1 MIKLMDLLLEGNTS
15 STTFYHEVSTAI
27 YCVKPN
33 AKLTNGSDYKIY
45 FDLGLVEAYGSDINK
60 IPEKRFLLDSTA
72 NKKAIASNISD
83 AKALAIKIRYQLG
96 NPKRPMYWT
105 GKAGD
110 KGKYGA
116 GDIGGV
122 FRAPYGDVGISLK
135 KGIGQLKNLTLGTF
149 SYAMGIM
156 DVNGQWFVNNY
167 TTEFNGMTKD
177 WVDLIEKEI
186 INKLSR
192 RKGKAKLKKVWA
204 SHKKSNWSAYQSEKI
219 DTKDGQDILDGFGA
233 DLSSTTIER
242 LTGEKN
248 FKVWCR
254 KIVSNTKGDQWAS
267 WKKARKTR
275 FKNIFGDFFD
285 KNEDNIRENLVGLFE
300 RQMSLGDKSIFYAAD
315 KGGIWWFLPSQ
326 KLFEKQKKKLK
337 DSLYLDWQIDDNKQ
351 GYTMILQIGLDGG
364 SKYIA
369 DIKINVRFAS
379 GQMNSVPDA
388 KSSYKLGDKKAGW
401 TAILGTF

>member
-1 MIKLMDLLLEGNTS
+1 M
-15 STTFYHEVSTAI
+15 
-27 YCVKPN
+27 
-33 AKLTNGSDYKIY
+33 
-45 FDLGLVEAYGSDINK
+45 
-60 IPEKRFLLDSTA
+60 
-72 NKKAIASNISD
+72 
-83 AKALAIKIRYQLG
+83 
-96 NPKRPMYWT
+96 
-105 GKAGD
+105 
-110 KGKYGA
+110 
-116 GDIGGV
+116 
-122 FRAPYGDVGISLK
+122 
-135 KGIGQLKNLTLGTF
+135 
-149 SYAMGIM
+149 
-156 DVNGQWFVNNY
+156 
-167 TTEFNGMTKD
+167 
-177 WVDLIEKEI
+177 
-186 INKLSR
+186 
-192 RKGKAKLKKVWA
+192 KKVWA

-254 KIVSNTKGDQWAS
+254 KIVSNMKGDQWAS